1 MNFINGMINVEFLGL
16 SVTIVDAII
25 VLYLLIMAV
34 IGTKQGFVKRM
45 FKLFG
50 TLAILVGAVLLTPTV
65 AEFFIGPLGH
75 FIEAPVYEWMSG
87 LTTESGIQIF
97 TQPFNWGDTAARSEL
112 LPMALSAMGVPA
124 FVSGIITKIG
134 LFNSVLDGVGE
145 VALIDVLPAGIA
157 SLAITIITFVL
168 LLIVLAIVV
177 AVLKRFLDGL
187 TKFTLFGAINRF
199 LGLALAVFQAYVIV
213 SILLVVVAYIPVPG
227 IIETIQSQ
235 IEISTV
241 AKFLAE
247 NNWIGN
253 WLVSTILP

>member
-1 MNFINGMINVEFLGL
+1 MTFINGMINVEVLGL
-16 SVTIVDAII
+16 SVTIVDSII
-25 VLYLLIMAV
+25 LLYLLIMAV

-65 AEFFIGPLGH
+65 ADFFAGPLGH
-75 FIEAPVYEWMSG
+75 FVERPVTEWMSG
-87 LTTESGIQIF
+87 LTTNSGLQIF
-97 TQPFNWGDTAARSEL
+97 TQPFNWGDSATRTEL
-112 LPMALSAMGVPA
+112 LPIALSAMGVPA
-124 FVSGIITKIG
+124 FVSGIITKTG
-134 LFNSVLDGVGE
+134 LFNSVFEGVGE

-157 SLAITIITFVL
+157 SLAITIATFVL
-168 LLIVLAIVV
+168 LLIILAVFVGVI
-177 AVLKRFLDGL
+177 KRFLVGL
-187 TKFTLFGAINRF
+187 TKIGLFGAINRF
-199 LGLALAVFQAYVIV
+199 LGLALAVFQAYIIV
-213 SILLVVVAYIPVPG
+213 SMLLAIVAYIPVPG

-253 WLVSTILP
+253 WLVATILP